1 MSFVPFSTAYER
13 ARTEIVAKLLKI
25 ISKSGETDAFSG
37 QYLRRRSVCGNISML
52 LPLHDYPNIAVVVDL
67 ALFAES
73 PHSAIAYSAIAYTA
87 IGFSAV
93 AFRAIDS
100 VQLSSRSFF
109 FGKSTH
115 AFCKTQASDAG
126 SCR

>member
-1 MSFVPFSTAYER
+1 MSFVPFSTTYER
-13 ARTEIVAKLLKI
+13 ARPEIVSKLLKI

-73 PHSAIAYSAIAYTA
+73 PHSAICFSAT
-87 IGFSAV
+87 GFSAV

-100 VQLSSRSFF
+100 VLLSSRSFF